1 MWLCH
6 VNQPESM
13 YNSTRSWKWK
23 KTESEKAGWKRL
35 VNYKVCIEEQDME
48 MTQENTGIATNEKN
62 IMISNAIREIAW
74 KYFIE
79 TRIDKKPIF
88 HNVTKMVVSFL
99 KKRELH
105 KILYYTYKRGNTFKI
120 NNRTPMLNIHIYFY
134 YFPNPT

>member
-1 MWLCH
+1 
-6 VNQPESM
+6 
-13 YNSTRSWKWK
+13 
-23 KTESEKAGWKRL
+23 
-35 VNYKVCIEEQDME
+35 ME

-88 HNVTKMVVSFL
+88 QNVTKMVVSFL